1 MSTNKFAAQPGSK
14 HDFLEKIIAVTP
26 GHVYW
31 KDIHGVYLGC
41 NQQQAQSLGFKSPKE
56 IIGKTDYD
64 LSPKEIANTFKE
76 IDSRIMRTGIAETS
90 EEIAVVKDNKKA
102 IFLSKKEPLYNDQ
115 GEVMGLLGISFDI
128 TAQKEAEKELQAAA
142 IEKAQLEEHI
152 RTMRIFAGGIAHEL
166 RTPLAAM
173 VNAAGGIVKFMPR
186 LVEGYKAAKEADLDV
201 PLIRNDHLE
210 ILKDTAEHIA
220 HEGEYAQSVITATL
234 VTAQTAEIDT
244 TKFITLSMVEII
256 LAALTTF
263 YYQNEEDKA
272 LVHFN
277 NENDFQF
284 RGDATLMMNIMYNLL
299 KNAIFF
305 VHKAGKGEITI
316 WLEKQKDK
324 NLVYVKDTSFGIP
337 KENLLRIFEGY
348 FTTRDTGTGVGLPLV
363 RRLMQSFNG
372 DITCESVE
380 GEYTMFTLTF
390 PIITAE

>member
-1 MSTNKFAAQPGSK
+1 M
-14 HDFLEKIIAVTP
+14 
-26 GHVYW
+26 
-31 KDIHGVYLGC
+31 
-41 NQQQAQSLGFKSPKE
+41 NQQYKLFQQVIDALPIHLYWTDKNTRIVGANIAQARDFGDKTVESC
-56 IIGKTDYD
+56 IGKNSYD
-64 LSPKEIANTFKE
+64 FAKQLGWSKEFADHLNQEHFNIIK
-76 IDSRIMRTGIAETS
+76 TGIGSAQEYTGVL
-90 EEIAVVKDNKKA
+90 ADNKEH
-102 IFLSKKEPLYNDQ
+102 IFLSQKSPITIDGDIVGIVGFSIDITERKKMESQLREAAIKEKKEQ
-115 GEVMGLLGISFDI
+115 
-128 TAQKEAEKELQAAA
+128 
-142 IEKAQLEEHI
+142 EEHI

-363 RRLMQSFNG
+363 RRLMHAFEG
-372 DITCESVE
+372 EITCESVE
-380 GEYTMFTLTF
+380 GEYTTFTLTF
-390 PIITAE
+390 PVVADE